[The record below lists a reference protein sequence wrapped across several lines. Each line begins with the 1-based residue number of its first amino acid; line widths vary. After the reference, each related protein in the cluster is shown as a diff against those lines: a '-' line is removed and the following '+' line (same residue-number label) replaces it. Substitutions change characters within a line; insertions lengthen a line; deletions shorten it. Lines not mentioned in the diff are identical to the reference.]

1 MWLFNR
7 SNNNKQM
14 KKQKLNNIG
23 PAKSHESRIF
33 SQLTLFRQREFY
45 LTHFFCFCRL
55 HIALYESSGRYE
67 TICINH

>member
-45 LTHFFCFCRL
+45 LTHFFVSVD
-55 HIALYESSGRYE
+55 Y
-67 TICINH
+67 T